1 MSDEDVASTSATSSF
16 SRAGH
21 AAFAMALTIGVVG
34 CGAGPTAAPVREPP
48 IEVLIPPGA
57 TTVVSL
63 SPATIFASEGLR
75 SVANE
80 LVSAERLDAF
90 RARHGVDLRTLER
103 FVVTE
108 YGETELTDG
117 THRGVNGTLYIARG
131 PFHAEVVVAE
141 LGNRMSPLESQDD
154 HPMRRAGVYRLNR
167 IELLALG
174 PTTVALTNGPPELA
188 GQIVALHRAAST
200 RAQRASAQFDAPLV
214 LMRHGRPDLPPTGIG
229 LLLARLEHTVVSFD
243 AVGSHLEVQLQL
255 DGEFPPGADANFRA
269 LVSSVAQSDLGR
281 VLGMQ
286 EVEESLVVQAS
297 ATSVSMHAEVDAHT
311 LSGGLRELVGAEMN
325 ELLNIE

>member
-1 MSDEDVASTSATSSF
+1 M
-16 SRAGH
+16 
-21 AAFAMALTIGVVG
+21 
-34 CGAGPTAAPVREPP
+34 
-48 IEVLIPPGA
+48 LIPPGA
-57 TTVVSL
+57 TTIVAI
-63 SPATIFASEGLR
+63 SPSTIFASEELR

-103 FVVTE
+103 LVVAE
-108 YGETELTDG
+108 YGTPEETDAM
-117 THRGVNGTLYIARG
+117 HRGVTGTLYIARG

-141 LGNRMSPLESQDD
+141 IGNRMSPLESQDD
-154 HPMRRAGVYRLNR
+154 HPMRRAGMYRLSR
-167 IELLALG
+167 VELLALG

-188 GQIVALHRAAST
+188 GQIVAAQRSANARAAEMRT
-200 RAQRASAQFDAPLV
+200 QFDAPLV

-243 AVGSHLEVQLQL
+243 AVGTHLEVQVHL

-269 LVSSVAQSDLGR
+269 LVSSIAESDLGR
-281 VLGMQ
+281 ALGMQ
-286 EVEESLVVQAS
+286 EVEESLVVDATAS
-297 ATSVSMHAEVDAHT
+297 SVLMHAEVDVHT
-311 LSGGLRELVGAEMN
+311 LSSGLRELVGAEMN